1 MADVVT
7 GDARDLF
14 VAIASAAAAL
24 IGLLFVAITVTPR
37 PAGGRPRSV
46 IHQVRSAAA
55 LISFTNALAVS
66 LFGLVPDNNA
76 GWPAAAIGIVGV
88 LFTLASVRSILSDPR
103 ARKQFVHQIALI
115 LALLAVFITEIVYG
129 IKLLHDMHNRAALD
143 TIDNVLI
150 GSLLLGIARA
160 WEFVGDRDTGLWASI
175 AVLATGRQRHLL
187 SPDSIPAEADE
198 SAD

>member
-88 LFTLASVRSILSDPR
+88 LFTLASVGCGVSQN
-103 ARKQFVHQIALI
+103 AGELI
-115 LALLAVFITEIVYG
+115 
-129 IKLLHDMHNRAALD
+129 
-143 TIDNVLI
+143 
-150 GSLLLGIARA
+150 IARL
-160 WEFVGDRDTGLWASI
+160 VQGLGAASTTRRSAPSSSGCSPARI
-175 AVLATGRQRHLL
+175 AAARSAT
-187 SPDSIPAEADE
+187 
-198 SAD
+198 SAG